1 MFTKEKMPIKQIRAA
16 SSIGIEVPKRN
27 ATASQRR
34 HLTTSQ
40 DAGVSLTKSNNLP
53 TRSLTSAR
61 PSSSGIA
68 MRQRSIQDRSY
79 YATLLRTRIRALR
92 LEMERL
98 NNEKTKHELQ
108 VPSRTALEQTAEP
121 LALEIRQLESTLMD
135 YNFLLNKCSNNNIN
149 LVELREEWQK
159 LKENNDQQSKMLDDL
174 FEEKKNVEKQLKNA
188 EEKLNM
194 EKQRSET
201 TFKNMENTF
210 AKKYEAAEMKKL
222 QLNEIIKEKENIL
235 NQLFDKQEHLK
246 RAFQTDA
253 IKSQA
258 LEKCEKLIQVENIRE
273 QLRDEVKNYNAP
285 DQQKESLLR
294 TIKHGKKELQTIEK
308 QITRIKNR
316 IEKVEKEIG
325 TKNEL
330 SDNEE
335 MNFQSAEYF
344 NNVDEEEKKIT
355 DERLIRM
362 NISKFRTQ
370 IQQLCQEME
379 KYGNVDQLYENVEN
393 KKKELIAK
401 KELLQNHLNKNY
413 NQLNV
418 VQQNIS
424 NVEEKLNQNDK
435 YKQLINYER
444 QLWEIENNIQKSKQA
459 IADAEANQNINIIKD
474 ELIITLNMLIQF
486 FQFKKLH
493 HRKINIYTYSNSEL
507 LTVVVN
513 VDL

>member
-1 MFTKEKMPIKQIRAA
+1 MFSSHGIKEKMPIKQIRAA

-27 ATASQRR
+27 TTASQRR

-40 DAGVSLTKSNNLP
+40 DAGASLTKSNLQ

-61 PSSSGIA
+61 ASTSGIA
-68 MRQRSIQDRSY
+68 MKQRSIQDRSY

-98 NNEKTKHELQ
+98 NNEKTRHELQ
-108 VPSRTALEQTAEP
+108 VPSSTALEQTAEP
-121 LALEIRQLESTLMD
+121 LALEIRQLQSTLMD

-149 LVELREEWQK
+149 LDQLREEWQK
-159 LKENNDQQSKMLDDL
+159 LKENNDQELKMLDDL
-174 FEEKKNVEKQLKNA
+174 FVEKQNVEKQLKNA
-188 EEKLNM
+188 EEKLNV

-201 TFKNMENTF
+201 TFKNMENIF
-210 AKKYEAAEMKKL
+210 AKKYEAAEVKKL
-222 QLNEIIKEKENIL
+222 QLNEIIKEKENTL
-235 NQLFDKQEHLK
+235 NQLLDKQEHLK
-246 RAFQTDA
+246 QAFQTDA

-273 QLRDEVKNYNAP
+273 QLRDEVKNYNAS
-285 DQQKESLLR
+285 DQQKESFLR

-316 IEKVEKEIG
+316 VEKVEKEIA
-325 TKNEL
+325 TKNEP

-335 MNFQSAEYF
+335 MNFQSTEYF

-355 DERLIRM
+355 DERLIKM

-370 IQQLCQEME
+370 IQQLCQEMQ
-379 KYGNVDQLYENVEN
+379 KYENVEQLHENVEN
-393 KKKELIAK
+393 KKKELIARK
-401 KELLQNHLNKNY
+401 QLLQNRLNTNY

-418 VQQNIS
+418 IQQNIA

-444 QLWEIENNIQKSKQA
+444 QLWKIENNIKKSKQA
-459 IADAEANQNINIIKD
+459 IADAEANQNINLIKD
-474 ELIITLNMLIQF
+474 EVLTLISKYNTILVN
-486 FQFKKLH
+486 H
-493 HRKINIYTYSNSEL
+493 YSEHAN
-507 LTVVVN
+507 TTFPI
-513 VDL
+513 

>member
-1 MFTKEKMPIKQIRAA
+1 MFSSRGIKEKMPIKQIRAA

-34 HLTTSQ
+34 HLATSQ
-40 DAGVSLTKSNNLP
+40 DASSASLTKSNLQ

-61 PSSSGIA
+61 PSTSGIA
-68 MRQRSIQDRSY
+68 MKQRSIQDRSY

-98 NNEKTKHELQ
+98 NNEKTRHELQ
-108 VPSRTALEQTAEP
+108 VPSSTALEQTAEP

-149 LVELREEWQK
+149 LDQLREEWQK
-159 LKENNDQQSKMLDDL
+159 LKENNDQELKMLDDL
-174 FEEKKNVEKQLKNA
+174 FEEKQNVEKQLKNA

-210 AKKYEAAEMKKL
+210 AKRYEAAEAKKL
-222 QLNEIIKEKENIL
+222 QLKNEIIKEKENTL
-235 NQLFDKQEHLK
+235 NQLLDKQEHLK
-246 RAFQTDA
+246 QAFQTDA

-258 LEKCEKLIQVENIRE
+258 LERCEKLIQVENIRE
-273 QLRDEVKNYNAP
+273 QLRDEVKNYNAS

-316 IEKVEKEIG
+316 VEKVEKKIA
-325 TKNEL
+325 TKNEPP
-330 SDNEE
+330 DDEE
-335 MNFQSAEYF
+335 MNFQSTEYF

-355 DERLIRM
+355 DERSIKM

-370 IQQLCQEME
+370 IQQLCQEMQ
-379 KYGNVDQLYENVEN
+379 KYENVEQLRENVEN
-393 KKKELIAK
+393 KKKELTARK
-401 KELLQNHLNKNY
+401 QLLQNRLNTNY

-418 VQQNIS
+418 IQQNIA
-424 NVEEKLNQNDK
+424 NVEEKLNQNEK
-435 YKQLINYER
+435 YKQLINCER
-444 QLWEIENNIQKSKQA
+444 KLWEIENNIKKSKQA
-459 IADAEANQNINIIKD
+459 IADAKANQNINLIKD
-474 ELIITLNMLIQF
+474 EVLNLISKYNTILVN
-486 FQFKKLH
+486 H
-493 HRKINIYTYSNSEL
+493 YSEHAN
-507 LTVVVN
+507 TTFPI
-513 VDL
+513 

>member
-40 DAGVSLTKSNNLP
+40 DAGASLTKSNNLP

-149 LVELREEWQK
+149 VVELREEWQK
-159 LKENNDQQSKMLDDL
+159 LKENNDQQLKMLDDL

-235 NQLFDKQEHLK
+235 NQLHFKQTPSNHK
-246 RAFQTDA
+246 HV
-253 IKSQA
+253 I
-258 LEKCEKLIQVENIRE
+258 EKCEKLIQVENIRE
-273 QLRDEVKNYNAP
+273 QLRDEVKNYNAS

-344 NNVDEEEKKIT
+344 NNFDEEEKKIT

-474 ELIITLNMLIQF
+474 EVLNLISKYNTILVN
-486 FQFKKLH
+486 H
-493 HRKINIYTYSNSEL
+493 YSEHAN
-507 LTVVVN
+507 TTFPI
-513 VDL
+513 

>member
-135 YNFLLNKCSNNNIN
+135 YNFL
-149 LVELREEWQK
+149 
-159 LKENNDQQSKMLDDL
+159 KENNDQQLKMLDDL

-235 NQLFDKQEHLK
+235 NQLHFKQTPSNHK
-246 RAFQTDA
+246 HV
-253 IKSQA
+253 I
-258 LEKCEKLIQVENIRE
+258 EKCEKLIQVKNIRE

-379 KYGNVDQLYENVEN
+379 KYRNVDQLYENVEN

-474 ELIITLNMLIQF
+474 EKNKYIQTMNYLLLSSTLI
-486 FQFKKLH
+486 
-493 HRKINIYTYSNSEL
+493 SS
-507 LTVVVN
+507 
-513 VDL
+513 

>member
-159 LKENNDQQSKMLDDL
+159 LKENNDQQLKMLDDL

-258 LEKCEKLIQVENIRE
+258 LEKCEKLIQVKNIRE

-335 MNFQSAEYF
+335 MNFQSAE
-344 NNVDEEEKKIT
+344 
-355 DERLIRM
+355 
-362 NISKFRTQ
+362 
-370 IQQLCQEME
+370 ME
-379 KYGNVDQLYENVEN
+379 KYRNVDQLYENVEN

-474 ELIITLNMLIQF
+474 EVLNLISKYNTILKNKYIQTMNYLLLSSTLI
-486 FQFKKLH
+486 
-493 HRKINIYTYSNSEL
+493 SS
-507 LTVVVN
+507 
-513 VDL
+513 

>member
-159 LKENNDQQSKMLDDL
+159 LKENNDQQLKMLDDL

-258 LEKCEKLIQVENIRE
+258 LEKCEKLIQVKNIRE

-335 MNFQSAEYF
+335 MNFQSAE
-344 NNVDEEEKKIT
+344 KKIT

-379 KYGNVDQLYENVEN
+379 KYRNVDQLYENVEN

-474 ELIITLNMLIQF
+474 EVLNLISKYNTILKNKYIQTMNYLLLSSTLI
-486 FQFKKLH
+486 
-493 HRKINIYTYSNSEL
+493 SS
-507 LTVVVN
+507 
-513 VDL
+513 

>member
-1 MFTKEKMPIKQIRAA
+1 MNIYQ
-16 SSIGIEVPKRN
+16 
-27 ATASQRR
+27 
-34 HLTTSQ
+34 LY
-40 DAGVSLTKSNNLP
+40 NL
-53 TRSLTSAR
+53 
-61 PSSSGIA
+61 A
-68 MRQRSIQDRSY
+68 MKQRSIQDRSY

-98 NNEKTKHELQ
+98 NNEKTRHELQ
-108 VPSRTALEQTAEP
+108 VPSSTALEQTAEP

-149 LVELREEWQK
+149 LDQLREEWQK
-159 LKENNDQQSKMLDDL
+159 LKENNDQELKMLDDL
-174 FEEKKNVEKQLKNA
+174 FEEKQNVEKQLKNA
-188 EEKLNM
+188 EEKLNV

-210 AKKYEAAEMKKL
+210 AKKYEAAEVKKL
-222 QLNEIIKEKENIL
+222 QLNEIIKEKENTL
-235 NQLFDKQEHLK
+235 NQLLDKQEHLK
-246 RAFQTDA
+246 QAFQTDA

-273 QLRDEVKNYNAP
+273 QLRDEVKNYNAS
-285 DQQKESLLR
+285 DQQKESFLR

-316 IEKVEKEIG
+316 VEKVEKEIA
-325 TKNEL
+325 TKNESS

-335 MNFQSAEYF
+335 MNFQSTEYF

-355 DERLIRM
+355 DERLIKM

-370 IQQLCQEME
+370 IQQLCQEMQ
-379 KYGNVDQLYENVEN
+379 KYENVEQLYENVEN
-393 KKKELIAK
+393 KKKELIARK
-401 KELLQNHLNKNY
+401 QLLQNRLNTNY

-418 VQQNIS
+418 IQQNIA

-444 QLWEIENNIQKSKQA
+444 QLWKIENNIKKSKQA
-459 IADAEANQNINIIKD
+459 IADAEANQNINLIKD
-474 ELIITLNMLIQF
+474 ELIIILNMLIQL
-486 FQFKKLH
+486 FQFNTYIIGANKIRLENLTADTKK
-493 HRKINIYTYSNSEL
+493 
-507 LTVVVN
+507 
-513 VDL
+513 

>member
-1 MFTKEKMPIKQIRAA
+1 MPIKQIRAA

-379 KYGNVDQLYENVEN
+379 KYGNVDQLYEDVEN
-393 KKKELIAK
+393 KKKKLIAK

-474 ELIITLNMLIQF
+474 EVLNLISKYNTILVN
-486 FQFKKLH
+486 H
-493 HRKINIYTYSNSEL
+493 YSEHAN
-507 LTVVVN
+507 TTFPI
-513 VDL
+513 

>member
-235 NQLFDKQEHLK
+235 NQLHFKQTPSNHK
-246 RAFQTDA
+246 HV
-253 IKSQA
+253 I
-258 LEKCEKLIQVENIRE
+258 EKCEKLIQVENIRE

>member
-210 AKKYEAAEMKKL
+210 AKKYEAAEMKKM

-246 RAFQTDA
+246 RTPSNHKHV
-253 IKSQA
+253 I
-258 LEKCEKLIQVENIRE
+258 EKCEKLIQVENIRE

-379 KYGNVDQLYENVEN
+379 KYGNVDELYENVEN

-474 ELIITLNMLIQF
+474 EVLNLISKYNTILKNKYIQTVNYLLLSSMLI
-486 FQFKKLH
+486 
-493 HRKINIYTYSNSEL
+493 SS
-507 LTVVVN
+507 
-513 VDL
+513 

>member
-1 MFTKEKMPIKQIRAA
+1 MFSSHGTKEKMPIKQIRAA

-61 PSSSGIA
+61 PSTSGIA

-108 VPSRTALEQTAEP
+108 VPSSTALEQTAEP

-159 LKENNDQQSKMLDDL
+159 LKENNDQQLKMLDDL

-235 NQLFDKQEHLK
+235 NQLHFKQTPSNHKHVME
-246 RAFQTDA
+246 R
-253 IKSQA
+253 
-258 LEKCEKLIQVENIRE
+258 CEKLIQVENIRE
-273 QLRDEVKNYNAP
+273 QLRDEVKNYNAS

-325 TKNEL
+325 TKNEP

-344 NNVDEEEKKIT
+344 NNADEEEKKIT
-355 DERLIRM
+355 DERLIKM

-401 KELLQNHLNKNY
+401 KELLQNHLNRNY

-418 VQQNIS
+418 IQQNIS

-435 YKQLINYER
+435 YKQLINCER

-474 ELIITLNMLIQF
+474 ELIITLNMLIQL

-507 LTVVVN
+507 LTIVVN
-513 VDL
+513 VDQ

>member
-210 AKKYEAAEMKKL
+210 AKKYEAAEMKKM

-235 NQLFDKQEHLK
+235 NQLHFKQTPSNHK
-246 RAFQTDA
+246 HV
-253 IKSQA
+253 I
-258 LEKCEKLIQVENIRE
+258 EKCEKLIQVENIRE

-379 KYGNVDQLYENVEN
+379 KYRNVDQLYENVEN

-474 ELIITLNMLIQF
+474 ELIITLNMLIQL

-493 HRKINIYTYSNSEL
+493 HR
-507 LTVVVN
+507 
-513 VDL
+513 